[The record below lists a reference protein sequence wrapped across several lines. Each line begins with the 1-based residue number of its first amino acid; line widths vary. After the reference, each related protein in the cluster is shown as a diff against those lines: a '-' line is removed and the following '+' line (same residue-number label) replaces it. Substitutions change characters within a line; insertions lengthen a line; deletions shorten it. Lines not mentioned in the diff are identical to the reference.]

1 MMESKQETGVL
12 CHITSLPE
20 QKLSQ
25 GYRFVD
31 WLKEK
36 GFSYW
41 QLLPLTPPDKY
52 QSPYASPSAFAGWD
66 NLTKSTQSHA
76 MDDEAHWLEDWAL
89 YCAIKDDQNG
99 KPWYEWPDSLKN
111 RNEEAL
117 APYQKKLEPYLQ
129 AQRSFNT
136 EWQELRLYANAN
148 GVRVIGDVPIF
159 IAHDS
164 ADVWAH
170 RELFQLDDDGYPTF
184 VAGVP
189 PDYFSETGQVWETV
203 LYNWD
208 AHREE
213 QWTWWKERMKRMFRL
228 YDVVRIDHF
237 RGFHSNWAIP
247 YPGIDARTGHWQDGP
262 KDELF
267 EQIMRLVESPDQII
281 AEDLGIIP
289 KEVVAFR
296 QRQQLKG
303 MAVLQF
309 GFTGDSDTNPHH
321 PANILEDQVVY
332 TGTHDNNTAIGWF
345 QSATATEQSRLKSLS
360 AAGEDVHETMM
371 RLAQQSKAPIA
382 IIPLQDYLGLGSE
395 ARMNTPGQ
403 KGQNWGWRFTWRDL
417 ER

>member
-1 MMESKQETGVL
+1 MESKQETGVL

-184 VAGVP
+184 IAGVP

-203 LYNWD
+203 LYKWD

-281 AEDLGIIP
+281 AEDLGII
-289 KEVVAFR
+289 
-296 QRQQLKG
+296 L
-303 MAVLQF
+303 
-309 GFTGDSDTNPHH
+309 
-321 PANILEDQVVY
+321 
-332 TGTHDNNTAIGWF
+332 
-345 QSATATEQSRLKSLS
+345 SLI
-360 AAGEDVHETMM
+360 H
-371 RLAQQSKAPIA
+371 I
-382 IIPLQDYLGLGSE
+382 
-395 ARMNTPGQ
+395 
-403 KGQNWGWRFTWRDL
+403 
-417 ER
+417 